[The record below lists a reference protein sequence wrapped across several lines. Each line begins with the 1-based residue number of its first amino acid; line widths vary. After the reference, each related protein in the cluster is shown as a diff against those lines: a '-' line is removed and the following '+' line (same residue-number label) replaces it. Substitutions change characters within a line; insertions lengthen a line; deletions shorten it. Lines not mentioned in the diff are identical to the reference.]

1 MSQIELS
8 CASFHPKSAAG
19 SYPRTLVLM
28 TMLPCHPLCM
38 VPSMIVAH
46 GSPTLITPI
55 SEAKYRHGP
64 LASKIL
70 APDGLLNDFLEDL
83 GKTLIEK

>member
-1 MSQIELS
+1 M
-8 CASFHPKSAAG
+8 
-19 SYPRTLVLM
+19 
-28 TMLPCHPLCM
+28 
-38 VPSMIVAH
+38 
-46 GSPTLITPI
+46 
-55 SEAKYRHGP
+55 SEAKYRRGP

>member
-1 MSQIELS
+1 MTILS
-8 CASFHPKSAAG
+8 FP
-19 SYPRTLVLM
+19 
-28 TMLPCHPLCM
+28 PLLFGI
-38 VPSMIVAH
+38 VDDTVVAH

-70 APDGLLNDFLEDL
+70 APDGLLNAFLEDL
-83 GKTLIEK
+83 GRALIEK